1 MPFYARRWIFRYR
14 TVTFKCII
22 NVHVER
28 QNHTNNQER
37 SANASWFHVRG
48 FLLLVSHLNPRYPT
62 LIKLIFRPLQEFQI
76 EVRLQII
83 YFGAI
88 FGHRLSQDEI
98 FRNRLRLLFSS
109 S

>member
-76 EVRLQII
+76 EVRLQIL
-83 YFGAI
+83 YFGY
-88 FGHRLSQDEI
+88 RLSQDEI
-98 FRNRLRLLFSS
+98 FRNRLLFSS